1 MEMVKKDKVIV
12 ITGASSGIGE
22 ATAKLLAEQGNKV
35 VLGARRKENLE
46 RITSDIKTSGGEA
59 VFQITDV
66 TKHDDVE
73 ALAKL
78 ALDEFKQIDVWI
90 NNAGLMPHSTFDKL
104 KVNEWDQMVDVNIK
118 GVLYGIAA
126 ALPAMRQRKT
136 GHFINL
142 SSVAGHQTHP
152 GGGVY
157 SGTKYAVR
165 AISEALRQEEA
176 AAKSNIRVTII
187 SPGAVATELP
197 NTITDEDLKGGIDQ
211 LYDSVAI
218 SPDRVAETILFAINA
233 PEDTTMNEI
242 LLRPTIQQ
250 P

>member
-1 MEMVKKDKVIV
+1 MIEPNKVIV
-12 ITGASSGIGE
+12 ITGASSGIGK
-22 ATAKLLAEQGNKV
+22 ATAKLLTKRGDKV
-35 VLGARRKENLE
+35 VLGARREE
-46 RITSDIKTSGGEA
+46 RLQKLADKIKAEGGEVIYA
-59 VFQITDV
+59 STDV
-66 TKHDDVE
+66 TKRSDVE

-78 ALDEFKQIDVWI
+78 AVDTFGRIDVWL

-104 KVNEWDQMVDVNIK
+104 HVDEWERMVDVNIK

-126 ALPAMRQRKT
+126 GLPVMREQKS
-136 GHFINL
+136 GHFINV

-176 AAKSNIRVTII
+176 QAGSNIRVTIL

-197 NTITDEDLKGGIDQ
+197 NTITDTDLKGGIDS
-211 LYDSVAI
+211 LYSAVAI
-218 SPDRVAETILFAINA
+218 PAERIAETVAFVIDT
-233 PEDTTMNEI
+233 PEDTAMNEI
-242 LLRPTIQQ
+242 IIRPTIQL

>member
-1 MEMVKKDKVIV
+1 MIEHNKVVV

-22 ATAKLLAEQGNKV
+22 ATAKLLTKRGDKV
-35 VLGARRKENLE
+35 VLGARREE
-46 RITSDIKTSGGEA
+46 RLQKLADEIKAEGGEVIYA
-59 VFQITDV
+59 STDV
-66 TKHDDVE
+66 TKRSDVE

-78 ALDEFKQIDVWI
+78 AVDTFGRIDVWL

-104 KVNEWDQMVDVNIK
+104 HVDEWERMVDVNIK

-126 ALPAMRQRKT
+126 GLPVMREQKS
-136 GHFINL
+136 GHFINV
-142 SSVAGHQTHP
+142 SSVAGHKTHP

-176 AAKSNIRVTII
+176 QAGSNVRVTIL

-197 NTITDEDLKGGIDQ
+197 NTITDADLKGGIDS
-211 LYDSVAI
+211 LYSAVAI
-218 SPDRVAETILFAINA
+218 PAERIAETVAFVMDT
-233 PEDTTMNEI
+233 PEDTAMNEI
-242 LLRPTIQQ
+242 IIRPTIQL

>member
-1 MEMVKKDKVIV
+1 MIEHNKVVV

-22 ATAKLLAEQGNKV
+22 ATAKLLTKRGDKV
-35 VLGARRKENLE
+35 VLGARREE
-46 RITSDIKTSGGEA
+46 RLQKLADEIKAEGGEVIYA
-59 VFQITDV
+59 STDV
-66 TKHDDVE
+66 TKRSDVE

-78 ALDEFKQIDVWI
+78 AVDTFGRIDVWL

-104 KVNEWDQMVDVNIK
+104 HVDEWERMVDVNIK

-126 ALPAMRQRKT
+126 GLPVMREQKS
-136 GHFINL
+136 GHFINV
-142 SSVAGHQTHP
+142 SSVAGHKTHP

-176 AAKSNIRVTII
+176 QAGSNIRVTIL

-197 NTITDEDLKGGIDQ
+197 NTITDTDLKGGIDS
-211 LYDSVAI
+211 LYSAVAI
-218 SPDRVAETILFAINA
+218 PAERIAETVAFVMDT
-233 PEDTTMNEI
+233 PEDTAMNEI
-242 LLRPTIQQ
+242 IIRPTIQL

>member
-1 MEMVKKDKVIV
+1 MIEHNKVVV

-22 ATAKLLAEQGNKV
+22 ATAQLLTKRGDKV
-35 VLGARRKENLE
+35 VLGARREE
-46 RITSDIKTSGGEA
+46 RLQKLADDIKAEGGEVIYA
-59 VFQITDV
+59 ITDV
-66 TKHDDVE
+66 TKRSDVE

-78 ALDEFKQIDVWI
+78 AVDTFGRIDVWL

-104 KVNEWDQMVDVNIK
+104 HVEEWERMVDVNIK

-126 ALPAMRQRKT
+126 GLPVMREQKS
-136 GHFINL
+136 GHFINV
-142 SSVAGHQTHP
+142 SSIAGHQTHP

-176 AAKSNIRVTII
+176 QAGSNIRVTIL
-187 SPGAVATELP
+187 SPGAIATELP
-197 NTITDEDLKGGIDQ
+197 NTITDTDLKGGIDS
-211 LYDSVAI
+211 LYDAVAI
-218 SPDRVAETILFAINA
+218 PAERIAETVAFVMDT
-233 PEDTTMNEI
+233 PEDTAMNEVI
-242 LLRPTIQQ
+242 IRPTIQL

>member
-1 MEMVKKDKVIV
+1 MIEHNKVIV

-22 ATAKLLAEQGNKV
+22 ATAKLLTKRGDKV
-35 VLGARRKENLE
+35 VLGARREE
-46 RITSDIKTSGGEA
+46 RLQKLADEIKAEGGEVIYA
-59 VFQITDV
+59 STDV
-66 TKHDDVE
+66 TKRSDVE

-78 ALDEFKQIDVWI
+78 AVDTFGQIDVWL

-104 KVNEWDQMVDVNIK
+104 HVDEWERMIDVNIK

-126 ALPAMRQRKT
+126 GLPVMREQKS
-136 GHFINL
+136 GHFINV
-142 SSVAGHQTHP
+142 SSVAGHKTHP

-176 AAKSNIRVTII
+176 QAGSNIRVTIL

-197 NTITDEDLKGGIDQ
+197 NTITDTDLKGGIDS
-211 LYDSVAI
+211 LYSAVAI
-218 SPDRVAETILFAINA
+218 PAERIAETVAFVMDT
-233 PEDTTMNEI
+233 PEDTAMNEI
-242 LLRPTIQQ
+242 IIRPTIQL

>member
-1 MEMVKKDKVIV
+1 MAHTESKVVV

-22 ATAKLLAEQGNKV
+22 ATAKFLAERGDKV
-35 VLGARRKENLE
+35 VLGARREQRLQKLVEE
-46 RITSDIKTSGGEA
+46 IKRAGGSA
-59 VFQITDV
+59 IYHVTDV
-66 TKHDDVE
+66 TSRSEVE

-78 ALDEFKQIDVWI
+78 ALDEYGQIDVWV

-104 KVNEWDQMVDVNIK
+104 KVDEWERMVDVNIK

-126 ALPAMRQRKT
+126 ALPSMRERKS
-136 GHFINL
+136 GQFINL
-142 SSVAGHQTHP
+142 SSVAGHKTHP

-176 AAKSNIRVTII
+176 VAQSNIRVTIV

-197 NTITDEDLKGGIDQ
+197 NSITDQDLKPGIDQ
-211 LYDSVAI
+211 LYEAVAI
-218 SPDRVAETILFAINA
+218 SATRIAETIAFAIDA
-233 PEDTTMNEI
+233 PVDTSLNEI
-242 LLRPTIQQ
+242 IVRPTMQQ
-250 P
+250 V

>member
-1 MEMVKKDKVIV
+1 MSNIQDKVVI

-22 ATAKLLAEQGNKV
+22 ATAKLLAKKGNKI
-35 VLGARRKENLE
+35 VLGARREERLKE
-46 RITSDIKTSGGEA
+46 IMKDIDTEGELA
-59 VFQITDV
+59 AYQVTDV

-73 ALAKL
+73 DLAKL
-78 ALDEFKQIDVWI
+78 ALDKFGRIDVWI

-104 KVNEWDQMVDVNIK
+104 KVKEWERMVDVNIK

-126 ALPAMRQRKT
+126 ALPSMRERKS

-176 AAKSNIRVTII
+176 VAKSNVRVTII

-197 NTITDEDLKGGIDQ
+197 NTITDEDLKQGINQ
-211 LYDSVAI
+211 LYEAVAI
-218 SPDRVAETILFAINA
+218 SPERIAETIAFAIDT
-233 PEDTTMNEI
+233 PSDTTMNEI
-242 LLRPTIQQ
+242 LLRPTVQEV
-250 P
+250 

>member
-1 MEMVKKDKVIV
+1 MIEPNKVIV
-12 ITGASSGIGE
+12 ITGASSGIGK
-22 ATAKLLAEQGNKV
+22 ATAKLLTKRGDKV
-35 VLGARRKENLE
+35 VLGARREE
-46 RITSDIKTSGGEA
+46 RLQKLADKIKAEGGEVIYA
-59 VFQITDV
+59 STDV
-66 TKHDDVE
+66 TKRSDVE

-78 ALDEFKQIDVWI
+78 AVDTFGRIDVWL

-104 KVNEWDQMVDVNIK
+104 HVDEWERMVDVNIK

-126 ALPAMRQRKT
+126 GLPIMREQKS
-136 GHFINL
+136 GHFINV

-176 AAKSNIRVTII
+176 QAGSNIRVTIL

-197 NTITDEDLKGGIDQ
+197 NTITDTDLKGGIDS
-211 LYDSVAI
+211 LYSAVAI
-218 SPDRVAETILFAINA
+218 PAERIAETVAFVIDT
-233 PEDTTMNEI
+233 PEDTAMNEI
-242 LLRPTIQQ
+242 IIRPTIQL

>member
-1 MEMVKKDKVIV
+1 MIEHNKVIV

-22 ATAKLLAEQGNKV
+22 ATAKLLTKRGDKV
-35 VLGARRKENLE
+35 VLGARREE
-46 RITSDIKTSGGEA
+46 RLQKLADEIKAEGGEVIYA
-59 VFQITDV
+59 STDV
-66 TKHDDVE
+66 TKRSDVE

-78 ALDEFKQIDVWI
+78 AVDTFGRIDVWL

-104 KVNEWDQMVDVNIK
+104 HVDEWERMVDVNIK

-126 ALPAMRQRKT
+126 GLPVMREQKS
-136 GHFINL
+136 GHFINV

-176 AAKSNIRVTII
+176 QAGSNIRVTIL

-197 NTITDEDLKGGIDQ
+197 NTITDTDLKGGIDS
-211 LYDSVAI
+211 LYSAVAI
-218 SPDRVAETILFAINA
+218 PAERIAETVAFVMDT
-233 PEDTTMNEI
+233 PEDTAMNEI
-242 LLRPTIQQ
+242 IIRPTIQL

>member
-1 MEMVKKDKVIV
+1 MIEHNKVVV

-22 ATAKLLAEQGNKV
+22 ATAKLLTKRGDKV
-35 VLGARRKENLE
+35 VLGARREE
-46 RITSDIKTSGGEA
+46 RLQKLADEIKAEGGEVIYA
-59 VFQITDV
+59 STDV
-66 TKHDDVE
+66 TKRSDVE

-78 ALDEFKQIDVWI
+78 AVDTFGRIDVWL

-104 KVNEWDQMVDVNIK
+104 HVDEWERMVDVNIK

-126 ALPAMRQRKT
+126 GLPVMREQKS
-136 GHFINL
+136 GHFINV
-142 SSVAGHQTHP
+142 SSVAGHKTHP

-176 AAKSNIRVTII
+176 QAGSNVRVTIL

-197 NTITDEDLKGGIDQ
+197 NTITDTDLKGGIDS
-211 LYDSVAI
+211 LYSAVAI
-218 SPDRVAETILFAINA
+218 PAERIAETVAFVMDT
-233 PEDTTMNEI
+233 PEDTAMNEI
-242 LLRPTIQQ
+242 IIRPTIQL

>member
-1 MEMVKKDKVIV
+1 MIEHNKVVV

-22 ATAKLLAEQGNKV
+22 ATAKLLTKRGDKV
-35 VLGARRKENLE
+35 VLGARREE
-46 RITSDIKTSGGEA
+46 RLQKLADEIKAEGGEVIYA
-59 VFQITDV
+59 STDV
-66 TKHDDVE
+66 TKRSDVE

-78 ALDEFKQIDVWI
+78 AVYTFGRIDVWL

-104 KVNEWDQMVDVNIK
+104 HVDEWERMVDVNIK

-126 ALPAMRQRKT
+126 GLPVMREQKS
-136 GHFINL
+136 GHFINV
-142 SSVAGHQTHP
+142 SSVAGHKTHP

-176 AAKSNIRVTII
+176 HAGSNIRVTIL

-197 NTITDEDLKGGIDQ
+197 NTITDADLKGGIDS
-211 LYDSVAI
+211 LYSAVAI
-218 SPDRVAETILFAINA
+218 PAERIAETVAFVMDT
-233 PEDTTMNEI
+233 PEDTAMNEI
-242 LLRPTIQQ
+242 IIRPTIQL

>member
-1 MEMVKKDKVIV
+1 MIEHNKVVV

-22 ATAKLLAEQGNKV
+22 ATAKLLTKRGDKV
-35 VLGARRKENLE
+35 VLGARREE
-46 RITSDIKTSGGEA
+46 RLQKLADEIKAEGGEVIYA
-59 VFQITDV
+59 STDV
-66 TKHDDVE
+66 TKRSDVE

-78 ALDEFKQIDVWI
+78 AVDTFGRIDVWL

-104 KVNEWDQMVDVNIK
+104 HVDEWERMVDVNIK

-126 ALPAMRQRKT
+126 GLPVMREQKS
-136 GHFINL
+136 GHFINV
-142 SSVAGHQTHP
+142 SSVAGHKTHP

-176 AAKSNIRVTII
+176 QAGSNIRVTIL

-197 NTITDEDLKGGIDQ
+197 NTITDADLKGGIDS
-211 LYDSVAI
+211 LYSAVAI
-218 SPDRVAETILFAINA
+218 PAERIAETVAFVMDT
-233 PEDTTMNEI
+233 PEDTAMNEI
-242 LLRPTIQQ
+242 IIRPTIQL

>member
-1 MEMVKKDKVIV
+1 MIEHNKVIV

-22 ATAKLLAEQGNKV
+22 ATAKLLTKRGDKV
-35 VLGARRKENLE
+35 VLGARREE
-46 RITSDIKTSGGEA
+46 RLQKLADEIKAEGGEVIYA
-59 VFQITDV
+59 STDV
-66 TKHDDVE
+66 TKRSDVE

-78 ALDEFKQIDVWI
+78 AVDTFGRIDVWL

-104 KVNEWDQMVDVNIK
+104 HVDEWERMVDVNIK

-126 ALPAMRQRKT
+126 GLPVMREQKS
-136 GHFINL
+136 GHFINV
-142 SSVAGHQTHP
+142 SSVAGHKTHP

-176 AAKSNIRVTII
+176 QAGSNIRVTIL

-197 NTITDEDLKGGIDQ
+197 NTITDTDLKGGIDS
-211 LYDSVAI
+211 LYSAVAI
-218 SPDRVAETILFAINA
+218 PAERIAETVAFVMDT
-233 PEDTTMNEI
+233 PEDTAMNEI
-242 LLRPTIQQ
+242 IIRPTIQL